1 MQWMQDGEKYSI
13 YLSGISRRDKRLVNW
28 ETTRLLIPGFSSLSL
43 TSPFIR
49 ASTLKGYNLINY
61 SFQWNFT
68 EMYINYVLNPT
79 ALIFYRI
86 QNKSSNNLYTYINMY
101 SIKSY
106 QAE

>member
-1 MQWMQDGEKYSI
+1 MKWMQDGEKCSI

-49 ASTLKGYNLINY
+49 ASTLKGNNLINY

-68 EMYINYVLNPT
+68 EMYINYVLK
-79 ALIFYRI
+79 LLSFI
-86 QNKSSNNLYTYINMY
+86 SDSINILPDTKQKFEQFVHIY
-101 SIKSY
+101 
-106 QAE
+106 

>member
-1 MQWMQDGEKYSI
+1 MQWMQEGEKYSI

-68 EMYINYVLNPT
+68 EMYINYVLK
-79 ALIFYRI
+79 LLSFI
-86 QNKSSNNLYTYINMY
+86 SDSINILPDTKQKFEQFVHIY
-101 SIKSY
+101 
-106 QAE
+106 

>member
-1 MQWMQDGEKYSI
+1 MQWMQEGEKYSI

-49 ASTLKGYNLINY
+49 ASILKGYNLINY

-68 EMYINYVLNPT
+68 EMYINYVLK
-79 ALIFYRI
+79 LSFI
-86 QNKSSNNLYTYINMY
+86 SDSINILPDTKQKFEQFVHIY
-101 SIKSY
+101 
-106 QAE
+106 

>member
-68 EMYINYVLNPT
+68 EMYINYVLK
-79 ALIFYRI
+79 LSFI
-86 QNKSSNNLYTYINMY
+86 SDSINILPDTKQKFEQFVHIY
-101 SIKSY
+101 
-106 QAE
+106 